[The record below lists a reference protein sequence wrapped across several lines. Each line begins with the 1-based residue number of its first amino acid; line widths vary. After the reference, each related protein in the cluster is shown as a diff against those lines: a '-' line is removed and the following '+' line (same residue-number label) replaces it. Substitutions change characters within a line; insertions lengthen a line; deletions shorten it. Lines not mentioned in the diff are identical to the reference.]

1 MDTSDAAPATSRA
14 ASGERGPADG
24 AQGPADGAQGPAAA
38 TPVPLVAPGA
48 PLSPEQSERARRQL
62 ALPGFDETAQRRL
75 AAARVLVIG
84 AGGLGTASVPY
95 LVGAGVGTIG
105 IVDDDVVDLVNL
117 HRQVAHR
124 TADVGRA
131 KTSSLADAARALDPA
146 VRVHEH
152 RLRLTAANALDVLSG
167 YDLVLDG
174 SDNYPTRYL
183 VNDAAQLAGIPLVW
197 GAILQHHGQ
206 VSVAWHEQGPGYRD
220 LFPAPPAPED
230 VVSCTTGGV
239 LPGLCGT
246 VGSLMATEALKL
258 ICGIGRP
265 LIGRVLV
272 YDALAARTRE
282 IPFAR
287 DPQAQPVTSLVDY
300 ELFCAGP
307 DAPPSIGADELA
319 ALLRAARGASA
330 EAGAGADARSEA
342 DARAG
347 ADARAEADGRAPW
360 ILDVRDPKEAA
371 RLRIP
376 GAHLLPLAE
385 LEARAEDAAG
395 TDLLAGAAPA
405 PGERGPLVVHC
416 ERDPRS
422 VRAARLLAAHGGD
435 DVRYLRGGIQELDRV
450 APDLLT
456 EGEQAR

>member
-1 MDTSDAAPATSRA
+1 MDPLAHPAV
-14 ASGERGPADG
+14 E
-24 AQGPADGAQGPAAA
+24 
-38 TPVPLVAPGA
+38 PLVAPGP
-48 PLSPEQSERARRQL
+48 PLTAEQAERARRQL
-62 ALPGFDETAQRRL
+62 SLPGFDETAQRRL

-84 AGGLGTASVPY
+84 AGGLGSASVPY

-124 TADVGRA
+124 TADVGRP
-131 KTSSLADAARALDPA
+131 KTASLADAAHALDPA

-152 RLRLTAANALDVLSG
+152 RVRLTALNALEVLSG

-183 VNDAAQLAGIPLVW
+183 VDDAARLSGIPLVW

-230 VVSCTTGGV
+230 VVSCSTGGV

-246 VGSLMATEALKL
+246 VGTLMATEALKL
-258 ICGIGRP
+258 ICGVGRP

-272 YDALAARTRE
+272 YDALSARTRE

-287 DPQAQPVTSLVDY
+287 DPQAEPVTGLVDY

-307 DAPPSIGADELA
+307 DAPPSIGAEELA
-319 ALLRAARGASA
+319 ALLRDMRDAQ
-330 EAGAGADARSEA
+330 GAGGDASE
-342 DARAG
+342 DGDRA
-347 ADARAEADGRAPW
+347 AAAPL
-360 ILDVRDPKEAA
+360 ILDVRDPEEAA

-376 GAHLLPLAE
+376 GARLLPLAE
-385 LEARAEDAAG
+385 LEARAEG
-395 TDLLAGAAPA
+395 KSEGDLLAGLAPA
-405 PGERGPLVVHC
+405 PGARRSLIVHC

-422 VRAARLLAAHGGD
+422 VRAARLLSAHGAD
-435 DVRYLRGGIQELDRV
+435 DVRYVRGGIQELARLAPEVLEGTSSVTSASSVLEGDR
-450 APDLLT
+450 T
-456 EGEQAR
+456 